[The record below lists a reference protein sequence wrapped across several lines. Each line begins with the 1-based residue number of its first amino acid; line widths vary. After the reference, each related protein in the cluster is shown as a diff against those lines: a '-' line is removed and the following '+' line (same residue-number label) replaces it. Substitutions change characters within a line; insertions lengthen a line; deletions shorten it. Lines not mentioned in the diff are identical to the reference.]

1 MLLAGVLHLYVVRD
15 HWDHAPAHGVFFLIA
30 GLLQIAWS
38 IAFLRSDTQ
47 ILRRFGFVGVLVLVL
62 LWAATRII
70 PAPFGHGPEEVDL
83 PGVATK
89 LCEVA
94 CAAALGLLIAA
105 SAAAQPHRTA
115 WRPVVALAAAAL
127 VLTGLTYGV
136 ARAAEPILPGLSAEA
151 AEHHEHDEATGAEH
165 EHEGTPGAEH
175 EHEEPTAES
184 PEP

>member
-1 MLLAGVLHLYVVRD
+1 MGEVMGRSQKTLPQAAVFTMLLAGVLHLYVVRD
-15 HWDHAPAHGVFFLIA
+15 HWDHAPAHGLFFLIA

-47 ILRRFGFVGVLVLVL
+47 TLRRLGFVGVLVLVL

-83 PGVATK
+83 PGVVTK

-105 SAAAQPHRTA
+105 SSAVQPRRTA

-136 ARAAEPILPGLSAEA
+136 ARAAEPILPGLSAEVS
-151 AEHHEHDEATGAEH
+151 EHHEHV
-165 EHEGTPGAEH
+165 
-175 EHEEPTAES
+175 EPTAEAH
-184 PEP
+184 EH